1 MKQFSPRTDGSY
13 LHGARQSAY
22 IRKIK
27 NLLASGL
34 ARPLHKKL
42 DHHFAL
48 FLAGQAESGWRR
60 KRSLARKDQNRNL
73 RCPIIGYRD
82 RTKAFSRVAARQGAG
97 QDGFMV
103 KRREVLKLVLGGI
116 AAPFGVRVAGG
127 VATLCAAQ
135 ELPKQEAPK
144 GFALGE
150 PASFDPGMVT
160 EAARTL
166 SKRPFRPLQADIPGI
181 FHDLSYEQY
190 AAIRQRPG
198 PRFGRPKIPVL
209 RSNLCIADSSFR
221 VRWKSVW

>member
-13 LHGARQSAY
+13 LHAQGQSAY

-34 ARPLHKKL
+34 ARPLHKNSTTTSRSFWPGRPK
-42 DHHFAL
+42 
-48 FLAGQAESGWRR
+48 SGWRR

-73 RCPIIGYRD
+73 RLPIIGYRD

-116 AAPFGVRVAGG
+116 APRLASEWRAASPHFAPRKSCPSKRRQGLCLGRTRLVR
-127 VATLCAAQ
+127 
-135 ELPKQEAPK
+135 
-144 GFALGE
+144 
-150 PASFDPGMVT
+150 SRHVT

-198 PRFGRPKIPVL
+198 TAIWAAENTGL